1 MTFCSLLCKTVMGT
15 LLKAIDGFVTE
26 TIWIETGC
34 DVSELVASER
44 RAETAAE
51 LFVAAAIVIVREP
64 I

>member
-1 MTFCSLLCKTVMGT
+1 MGT
-15 LLKAIDGFVTE
+15 LLKAIDGFVIE